1 MLRYANW
8 RLALVY
14 ALIFFAT
21 LAGIVLL
28 VRITNCQVARS
39 CMEHGIWLV
48 ALLGLVAIVGVTL
61 FVTASRTIELHR
73 LGEMAKRIAG
83 GEYSARILPRSTGEA
98 AELTRAVNDM
108 ADSLRNELRR
118 YSDANQQ
125 LAIVLQNTADGML
138 ITDELGRVLLMN
150 PAASRMLNYDVQ
162 KAVGRSFAEVVRRH
176 QIIDLWQVCRN
187 EGREAVAAVEFDR
200 NLFIQAFVT
209 PFEEKGSRG
218 FLVILQDLTQVRFL
232 QTVRRDFIS
241 NISHELRTPLASLRA
256 IIETLQGGAL
266 EETEL
271 AVRFLSRADGE
282 IDTMTQM
289 VEELLELARVESGEV
304 PLQMAE
310 TDVRELVQ
318 VPFERLQSQA
328 GRRGVVLSL
337 DVPDGLPNIM
347 ADAERMQRVVT
358 NLLHNAIK
366 FTDAGGNVRIAAY
379 AEGETPVYVTILVH
393 DNGVGIADE
402 DIGRIFERFYK
413 SDRARTRGIGGTGLG
428 LAIAR
433 HLVEAH
439 GGRIWVNSKEGK
451 GTTFFFTI
459 PTVSAVTGS
468 DVFIDSTI

>member
-1 MLRYANW
+1 LLRYANW
-8 RLALVY
+8 RLALIY
-14 ALIFFAT
+14 ALIFIAT
-21 LAGIVLL
+21 LAGITLL
-28 VRITNCQVARS
+28 IRITNCQVARS
-39 CMEHGIWLV
+39 CMEQGIWFI
-48 ALLGLVAIVGVTL
+48 ALLGLAATVAVTL
-61 FVTASRTIELHR
+61 YVTAARTIELEK
-73 LGEMAKRIAG
+73 LGEMARRVAG
-83 GEYSARILPRSTGEA
+83 GDYSARILPRSTGEA

-125 LAIVLQNTADGML
+125 LAIVLQNTADGVL

-150 PAASRMLNYDVQ
+150 PAASRMLTYDER

-209 PFEEKGSRG
+209 PFEEKGTRG

-256 IIETLQGGAL
+256 IIETLQDGAL
-266 EETEL
+266 QETEL
-271 AVRFLSRADGE
+271 AVRFLNRADGE

-289 VEELLELARVESGEV
+289 VEELLELARIESGEV

-310 TDVRELVQ
+310 TNVRELVQ
-318 VPFERLQSQA
+318 IPFERLQSQA
-328 GRRGVVLSL
+328 DRRGVILSL
-337 DVPDGLPNIM
+337 DVPDDLPHVL
-347 ADAERMQRVVT
+347 ADAERMHRVVS

-366 FTDAGGNVRIAAY
+366 FTDAGGSVRVAAY
-379 AEGETPVYVTILVH
+379 AEGEAPVDVTILVH

-402 DIGRIFERFYK
+402 DIDRIFERFYK
-413 SDRARTRGIGGTGLG
+413 SDRARTRGMGGTGLG

-439 GGRIWVNSKEGK
+439 GGRILVSSKEGK
-451 GTTFFFTI
+451 GTTFYFTI
-459 PTVSAVTGS
+459 PTVSAVGSS
-468 DVFIDSTI
+468 DVIVDSTL